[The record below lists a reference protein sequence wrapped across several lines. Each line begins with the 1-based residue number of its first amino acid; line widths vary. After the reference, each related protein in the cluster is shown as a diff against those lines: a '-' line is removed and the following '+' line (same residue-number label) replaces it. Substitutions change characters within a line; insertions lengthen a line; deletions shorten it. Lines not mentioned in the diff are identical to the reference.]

1 MEKIK
6 TKMEIELNS
15 FQLKSKASLDE
26 FKKKR
31 GVEFDKLLL
40 QFKNKTK
47 ELENNQKLEINNFSK
62 IMKGIA
68 SNNLF

>member
-1 MEKIK
+1 V
-6 TKMEIELNS
+6 
-15 FQLKSKASLDE
+15 SLDE

-31 GVEFDKLLL
+31 GLEFDKLLQ
-40 QFKNKTK
+40 QFRNKTK

-68 SNNLF
+68 SNNVYRN